1 VPRSGFRLSKTEV
14 LQPPPADEAA
24 GEGEEAL
31 VDVVAA
37 VGKDEEAASVV

>member
-1 VPRSGFRLSKTEV
+1 MTS
-14 LQPPPADEAA
+14 PAAAGDLAA

-37 VGKDEEAASVV
+37 VGADEEAAAVV